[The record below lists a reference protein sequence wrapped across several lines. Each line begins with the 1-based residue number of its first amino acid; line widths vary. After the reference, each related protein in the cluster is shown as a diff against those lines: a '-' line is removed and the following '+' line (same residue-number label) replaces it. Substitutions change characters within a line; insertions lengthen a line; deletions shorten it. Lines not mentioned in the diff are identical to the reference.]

1 MSNLRQNSKNSSD
14 FNLGNQKKKKKKKK
28 KKKTGNHTLF
38 ETPELKLFRIVRMV
52 QGQLVLE
59 FILYNV
65 RQTIILF
72 TVSLVSCLIWY
83 DIL

>member
-28 KKKTGNHTLF
+28 KTGNHTLF
-38 ETPELKLFRIVRMV
+38 VTPELELFRIVRMV

-65 RQTIILF
+65 RQKIILF
-72 TVSLVSCLIWY
+72 TVSLVSFLIWY

>member
-14 FNLGNQKKKKKKKK
+14 FNLGNQKKKK

-65 RQTIILF
+65 RQKIILF